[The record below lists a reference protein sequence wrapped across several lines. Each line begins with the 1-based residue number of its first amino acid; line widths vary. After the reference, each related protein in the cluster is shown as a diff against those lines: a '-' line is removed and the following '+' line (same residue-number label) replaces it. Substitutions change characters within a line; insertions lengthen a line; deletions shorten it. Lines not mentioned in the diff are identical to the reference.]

1 MENTSHQGNEE
12 GTSFQNPSEEEE
24 DETVNPTA
32 ETVQEE
38 SSEKFLETI
47 NRINFQKWHSKVKI
61 VISKDFE
68 FEVIALIDLGAD
80 LNYIQEGIIPSKY
93 FKKTRERLT
102 SASGG
107 KMQIEFKIPKAHV
120 CQDNT
125 CFKTTFVLVKN
136 MTDRVILGNPFM
148 CLLYPFTTDSEGIT
162 THPFDQPVKFKFL
175 RSPEPR
181 DISSL
186 QEVSVFKTLNLI
198 SAKTQHLEYL
208 KEDLKHKK
216 VEEQLAS
223 KTIQE

>member
-1 MENTSHQGNEE
+1 M
-12 GTSFQNPSEEEE
+12 
-24 DETVNPTA
+24 
-32 ETVQEE
+32 
-38 SSEKFLETI
+38 K
-47 NRINFQKWHSKVKI
+47 
-61 VISKDFE
+61 
-68 FEVIALIDLGAD
+68 
-80 LNYIQEGIIPSKY
+80 
-93 FKKTRERLT
+93 
-102 SASGG
+102 
-107 KMQIEFKIPKAHV
+107 IEFKIPKAHV

>member
-1 MENTSHQGNEE
+1 MENTSYQGNEE
-12 GTSFQNPSEEEE
+12 GTLFQNPSEEEE

-32 ETVQEE
+32 EMVQEE

-68 FEVIALIDLGAD
+68 FEAIALIDSGAD
-80 LNYIQEGIIPSKY
+80 LNCIQEGIIPSKY

-102 SASGG
+102 FASGR
-107 KMQIEFKIPKAHV
+107 KMQIEFKIPKANV
-120 CQDNT
+120 CHDNT

-136 MTDRVILGNPFM
+136 MIDRVILGNPFM

-162 THPFDQPVKFKFL
+162 THPFGQPIKFKFL
-175 RSPEPR
+175 RSPKPR

-186 QEVSVFKTLNLI
+186 QEVSVSKTLNLI

-216 VEEQLAS
+216 VKEQLAC